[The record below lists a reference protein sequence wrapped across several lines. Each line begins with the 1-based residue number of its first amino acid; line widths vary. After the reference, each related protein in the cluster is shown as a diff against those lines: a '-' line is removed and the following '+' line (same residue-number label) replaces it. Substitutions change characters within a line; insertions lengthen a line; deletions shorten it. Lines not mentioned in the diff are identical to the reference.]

1 MPGFPV
7 FGTGQPTLGGF
18 DKVLE
23 PILKKYGDEKIIY
36 WANLRQEP
44 VVYVNGKPYTAR
56 DPEKYAF
63 FLLDHNQSSFQI
75 QSKYKSFRRLH
86 ISILLL
92 LNSDLSF
99 YSRLNYHIEV
109 ANAADV
115 SKMEDDFAEEIKKR
129 GDDFKFFQDQ
139 YGEHPDD
146 RVVNNDEVTEK
157 LAEVQ
162 TLTQIFGGLKEKV
175 CKLKLIMIQIT

>member
-56 DPEKYAF
+56 DPEKYGYLRNF
-63 FLLDHNQSSFQI
+63 I
-75 QSKYKSFRRLH
+75 
-86 ISILLL
+86 ILLR
-92 LNSDLSF
+92 NFISTEIF
-99 YSRLNYHIEV
+99 HI
-109 ANAADV
+109 
-115 SKMEDDFAEEIKKR
+115 I
-129 GDDFKFFQDQ
+129 
-139 YGEHPDD
+139 
-146 RVVNNDEVTEK
+146 
-157 LAEVQ
+157 
-162 TLTQIFGGLKEKV
+162 I
-175 CKLKLIMIQIT
+175 